1 MLTLK
6 TIRPVIIQWLDA
18 YSEDG
23 VWEEVDELM
32 FEKHLQI
39 SIGYPLRVDD
49 YYVML
54 GSTLDPSAT
63 TCFQAMV
70 IPLGMIRSVIE
81 VVGGEELFNDEDILD
96 YIESATYRLSSR
108 FEFEK
113 RND

>member
-1 MLTLK
+1 MK

-23 VWEEVDELM
+23 IWEEVDELL

-54 GSTLDPSAT
+54 ASTIDPSAT

-70 IPLGMIRSVIE
+70 IPLGMIRSVVE
-81 VVGGEELFNDEDILD
+81 VTGGEELFKDEDILD
-96 YIESATYRLSSR
+96 FIESATIRLASR
-108 FEFEK
+108 FEFEQ